1 MLPLLSTLSPNA
13 AILIL
18 TLGLVLIAVEINRPG
33 WILPGAVGL
42 LLALLASASLY
53 SRHPSAEAALEIA
66 ACVALML
73 FRDRIRL
80 HWLVAALATIPL
92 ILAIAHL
99 IPPIPGQ
106 GITPEISPLISAVC
120 GLILGAGTIV
130 LTAIARRAR
139 QNKGLD

>member
-13 AILIL
+13 AILIF
-18 TLGLVLIAVEINRPG
+18 TLGVALIAVELNRPG
-33 WILPGAVGL
+33 WILPGALGL

-53 SRHPSAEAALEIA
+53 SRHPSAEAALEIIG
-66 ACVALML
+66 CVVLML
-73 FRDRIRL
+73 FYDRIRL

-92 ILAIAHL
+92 ILAIGHL
-99 IPPIPGQ
+99 VPPTPGP
-106 GITPEISPLISAVC
+106 GIGPGIGPLISATC